1 MIWMVSIMFLNKSK
15 EIIEKKDSRVKDIF
29 TTSPDSLAWK
39 EDKVCSSL
47 CSGAQ
52 GDFRFLVRSLF
63 LGEYA
68 LEKFYSVNYLIPR
81 RHPKYECSN

>member
-15 EIIEKKDSRVKDIF
+15 EIIEKKIPEIKAIF

-39 EDKVCSSL
+39 EEKVCSSL
-47 CSGAQ
+47 CPGAQ

-81 RHPKYECSN
+81 RHPKHECSN